1 MSTEEKSPVYAVFI
15 LRTDQNHIQAI
26 ESEDYDKCYEKWQEL
41 TNLWQESVKEE
52 KPFVLKEPKVTCFT
66 PILIKEIT
74 LVPVVEQQFTKNNNP
89 YQKEMVQSGFSST
102 LQKYSGGRAVEAVHP
117 YLTDQGYK

>member
-1 MSTEEKSPVYAVFI
+1 MSTEEKRPVYAVFI
-15 LRTDQNHIQAI
+15 LRTDQNHIQVI
-26 ESEDYDKCYEKWQEL
+26 ESEDYDKCYEKWQHL
-41 TNLWQESVKEE
+41 ISLWQESVKEE
-52 KPFVLKEPKVTCFT
+52 KPFVLEEPKVTCFT
-66 PILIKEIT
+66 PVLIKEIT

-89 YQKEMVQSGFSST
+89 YQKEMEEHGFSST